1 MFQNEVHVFVARSTA
16 PLDPKNKER
25 RLIIRN
31 GYTGRDFHESVT
43 FWFWICLLVLL
54 RLPRF

>member
-1 MFQNEVHVFVARSTA
+1 MSQNRVHAFVARSTI
-16 PLDPKNKER
+16 PLDPQNKER

-43 FWFWICLLVLL
+43 FWYRICRQV
-54 RLPRF
+54 